1 MELQRHAR
9 SLLKSLTGK
18 GVRCK
23 DATEEVILEGEKQ
36 IDRRKRNNVTE
47 LKIGS
52 NCSEEFSYVLKI
64 NQDKW
69 QQSMP

>member
-36 IDRRKRNNVTE
+36 IDRK
-47 LKIGS
+47 KIKLTNSRLGLIVVRS
-52 NCSEEFSYVLKI
+52 FVI
-64 NQDKW
+64 
-69 QQSMP
+69 P